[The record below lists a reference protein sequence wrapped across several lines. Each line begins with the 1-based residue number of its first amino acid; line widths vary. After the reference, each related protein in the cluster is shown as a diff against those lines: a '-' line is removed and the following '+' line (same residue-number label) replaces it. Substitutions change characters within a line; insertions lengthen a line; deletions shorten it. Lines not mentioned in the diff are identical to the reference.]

1 MRKLWFAALIAAAV
15 AVVTVAVPVIATENK
30 ATTAAK
36 VAESAGSAGTQES
49 ELAASRAL
57 PSQRPGKAPGTPSAK
72 TTTTQ
77 PVKPGTTTTPPA
89 KKLTTPKTPVKPVE
103 PKVPT
108 PPAVESDEAGPAV
121 AGPCSGVVI
130 EPGQDAPAIVSS
142 KPAGTTFCF
151 AAGVHRIGDTIRP
164 KANQVLASAQR
175 AVLTGSVPLT
185 GWVRSGSAWVVRGAL
200 PAAYGKSGEC
210 EDNKANICHLREQLF
225 LDGTHLTRVASVSAV
240 KAGTFYADYA
250 ANAVYLGSSPAGR
263 EVEMSRTAT
272 AIESGASGVVVR
284 GLTIEHFAS
293 APQAGALVSGPGWT
307 VTAND
312 VRWNHAVGVM
322 LVKANSTKVDKNLIH
337 HNGQL
342 GLGQYSSAAAAITR
356 NVISANNT
364 DGFWIADWES
374 GGIKSTRSS
383 GTVSGNVIK
392 ANKGVGM
399 WADVADDG
407 RTITGNQIVGNAADG
422 IRYEISRNGVIEGN
436 TVTGNGFGTGR
447 GSGTSLWDGG
457 GINVNTSS
465 GVTIKGNRVSGNV
478 NGVTIQSRT
487 RGSGPWGTYL
497 LRDVRVNGNTIEMTG
512 GTQSTG
518 MVQNSGAEVP
528 SGEVVFSGNK
538 YVLDDLGTQRF
549 ARFGTKLTAA
559 GWRGAGLDTIGS
571 FLAN

>member
-1 MRKLWFAALIAAAV
+1 MRKLWFGALIAAAV
-15 AVVTVAVPVIATENK
+15 AVVTIAVPVIAQENK

-36 VAESAGSAGTQES
+36 AQES
-49 ELAASRAL
+49 EQAASRAL
-57 PSQRPGKAPGTPSAK
+57 PSHRPGKPTGTPSAK
-72 TTTTQ
+72 PSPKTTATTA
-77 PVKPGTTTTPPA
+77 PSKKPGATTHPKKPATTP
-89 KKLTTPKTPVKPVE
+89 TKPVE

-108 PPAVESDEAGPAV
+108 PPAV
-121 AGPCSGVVI
+121 AGPCTGVVI
-130 EPGQDAPAIVSS
+130 KPGQDAQSIVNS

-151 AAGVHRIGDTIRP
+151 AAGLHRISGTIRP

-185 GWVRSGSAWVVRGAL
+185 EWARSGSVWVVRGAL
-200 PAAYGKSGEC
+200 PSAYGKSGEC
-210 EDNKANICHLREQLF
+210 EDNKANICYLREQLF
-225 LDGTHLTRVASVSAV
+225 LDGTHLTRVASLAAV

-250 ANAVYLGSSPAGR
+250 ANAIYLGSNPAGHQ
-263 EVEMSRTAT
+263 VEMSKTAT
-272 AIESGASGVVVR
+272 AIESGASGVAVR

-293 APQAGALVSGPGWT
+293 APQAGALVSGPGWK

-342 GLGQYSSAAAAITR
+342 GLGQYSSAAAAVTR

-392 ANKGVGM
+392 ANKGIGM

-407 RTITGNQIVGNAADG
+407 RVISGNQIVGNAADG
-422 IRYEISRNGVIEGN
+422 IRFEISRNGTIEGN

-457 GINVNTSS
+457 GINVNTST
-465 GVTIKGNRVSGNV
+465 GVTVKGNRVSGNV

-487 RGSGPWGTYL
+487 RGTGPWGTYL
-497 LRDVRVNGNTIEMTG
+497 LRDVQVSGNTIEMTG
-512 GTQSTG
+512 GTQATG

-528 SGEVVFSGNK
+528 AGEVVFSGNK
-538 YVLDDLGTQRF
+538 YLLDDLGTQRF
-549 ARFGTKLTAA
+549 ARFGAKLTAA
-559 GWRGAGLDTIGS
+559 GWRQAGLDQVGS
-571 FLAN
+571 FLTD

>member
-1 MRKLWFAALIAAAV
+1 MRKLWFGALIAAAV
-15 AVVTVAVPVIATENK
+15 AVVTVAVPVIAKENK

-36 VAESAGSAGTQES
+36 VQDS
-49 ELAASRAL
+49 EQAASRAL
-57 PSQRPGKAPGTPSAK
+57 PSHRPGKTSGTPSAK
-72 TTTTQ
+72 PSPKPTATTAA
-77 PVKPGTTTTPPA
+77 PKKPGATTHPKKPSATP
-89 KKLTTPKTPVKPVE
+89 TKPVE
-103 PKVPT
+103 PKIPT
-108 PPAVESDEAGPAV
+108 PPAVDSDEAGPAV
-121 AGPCSGVVI
+121 AGPCTGVTI
-130 EPGQDAPAIVSS
+130 KPGQDAQSIVSS

-151 AAGVHRIGDTIRP
+151 AAGLHRISDTIRP

-185 GWVRSGSAWVVRGAL
+185 AWARSGSVWVVRGAL
-200 PAAYGKSGEC
+200 PSAYGKSGEC
-210 EDNKANICHLREQLF
+210 EDNKANICYLREQLF
-225 LDGTHLTRVASVSAV
+225 LDGTHLTRVASLAAV
-240 KAGTFYADYA
+240 RAGTFYADYA
-250 ANAVYLGSSPAGR
+250 ANAIYLGSNPAGHQ
-263 EVEMSRTAT
+263 VEMSRTAT
-272 AIESGASGVVVR
+272 AIESGASGVAVR

-293 APQAGALVSGPGWT
+293 APQAGALVSGPGWK

-342 GLGQYSSAAAAITR
+342 GLGQYSSAAAAVTR
-356 NVISANNT
+356 NVISSNNT

-392 ANKGVGM
+392 SNLGIGM

-407 RTITGNQIVGNAADG
+407 RVISGNQIVGNAADG
-422 IRYEISRNGVIEGN
+422 IRFEISRNGTIEGN

-457 GINVNTSS
+457 GINVNTST

-487 RGSGPWGTYL
+487 RGTGPWGTYL
-497 LRDVRVNGNTIEMTG
+497 LRDVQVSGNTIEMTG
-512 GTQSTG
+512 GTQATG

-528 SGEVVFSGNK
+528 AGEVVFSGNK
-538 YVLDDLGTQRF
+538 YLLDDLGTQRF
-549 ARFGTKLTAA
+549 ARFGAKLTAA
-559 GWRGAGLDTIGS
+559 GWRQAGLDKVGS
-571 FLAN
+571 FLTD